1 MQRHRSIS
9 VTGVA
14 VHMSQQCYV
23 DERCRA
29 RSAWGFSVLALVATL
44 AASPAWAQTF
54 PVENVSPPGVGAVMA
69 TAADPTGNVIVVM
82 NIPGTSQSSVGLRAT
97 RYDAATGTWSVPVDL
112 VTTGTGEFA
121 VGVRAVMDPAGN
133 AFVIWRHQ
141 ASGTTIGPIVVR
153 RYVAASNTWMPATTL
168 SDHEGAWPRIV
179 LDAAGNALVVWRYG
193 NTLFHARYSPSGGWS
208 SVTMAD
214 TSLTTDPLVAV
225 DGSGAALVSFIKQ
238 EGAAGI
244 GVYAKRFTTGFATV
258 GAAARVAQSASTSS
272 LSETATA
279 VDAQGNALLVWT
291 WTTEKIE
298 AVRFDASSA
307 TWSAVERI
315 FTTDPNTNA
324 SACSPDADGAQGRFM
339 VVWHTNC
346 GSFVQPARVFGRLYA
361 SQAWGP
367 ALRVSD
373 GGLSPRVVVAD
384 TGDATAIWH
393 GGSDSRVAR
402 FHVASGRW
410 TGALTLAPSSAYG
423 DRPLEDPDGAVRFV
437 WWRPSDRWSGVVQTA
452 RWPAGAMPAI
462 GPPNAPVNL
471 AASVAGNLVSMQW
484 QAPTIGAAPV
494 SYTLSA
500 RRSELGPIVAT
511 LSTGGSTSF
520 SVSAPDGTYFVSVTA
535 TNASGASPP
544 STNVVVRVPQA
555 LTLPPPP
562 SNLLASVNG
571 STVTFGWDPSNG
583 ATGYVLVAGLSPAF
597 GVPYATMPL
606 GSTPAVSVAGVPAGT
621 YYVRVQA
628 QNAAGLSGPSNE
640 VAVTVAGISL
650 PGTPTLHPPA
660 VAGSTVTLSWS
671 AGSGGAPSRYTLIAR
686 TSPAG
691 PPILTAP
698 LTGTSVSY
706 QGVPSGTYYLQLTAS
721 NDAGTS
727 GPSPQVPVTVP

>member
-1 MQRHRSIS
+1 
-9 VTGVA
+9 
-14 VHMSQQCYV
+14 
-23 DERCRA
+23 
-29 RSAWGFSVLALVATL
+29 
-44 AASPAWAQTF
+44 
-54 PVENVSPPGVGAVMA
+54 MA
-69 TAADPTGNVIVVM
+69 TAVDPTGNVIVVM

-97 RYDAATGTWSVPVDL
+97 RYDAATGTWSAPVDL
-112 VTTGTGEFA
+112 VTTSTGEFA
-121 VGVRAVMDPAGN
+121 VGVQAVMDPAGN
-133 AFVIWRHQ
+133 AFVIWRHR
-141 ASGTTIGPIVVR
+141 ASGTTIGQIAVR
-153 RYVAASNTWMPATTL
+153 RYVAASNTWMPATML
-168 SDHEGAWPRIV
+168 SDHEGALPRIV
-179 LDAAGNALVVWRYG
+179 MDAAGNALVVWRYG
-193 NTLFHARYSPSGGWS
+193 NTLFHARYSASGGWS
-208 SVTMAD
+208 SVTTAD
-214 TSLTTDPLVAV
+214 TGLTTHPLVAV

-272 LSETATA
+272 LSETAMA

-291 WTTEKIE
+291 WWSEKIE
-298 AVRFDASSA
+298 GVRFDAISG
-307 TWSAVERI
+307 TWSGVERI
-315 FTTDPNTNA
+315 FTTDSDTNGT
-324 SACSPDADGAQGRFM
+324 ACSPDVDGAQGRFM
-339 VVWHTNC
+339 VVWHSNC
-346 GSFVQPARVFGRLYA
+346 GSAVNPTRVYGRLYA

-367 ALRVSD
+367 ALRLSD
-373 GGLSPRVVVAD
+373 TGALPRVVLAD
-384 TGDATAIWH
+384 SGDATVVWH
-393 GGSDSRVAR
+393 GFGADGGVHVAR
-402 FHVASGRW
+402 FHGALGRW
-410 TGALTLAPSSAYG
+410 TGALALATSSSYG
-423 DRPLEDPDGAVRFV
+423 DRPLKDPDGAVRFV
-437 WWRPSDRWSGVVQTA
+437 WWRSFDNRSGVAQTA

-471 AASVAGNLVSMQW
+471 TASVAGNLVGLQW

-494 SYTLSA
+494 SFTLIA
-500 RRSELGPIVAT
+500 RRSEVGPIVAT
-511 LSTGGSTSF
+511 LPTGGSTSF
-520 SVSAPDGTYFVSVTA
+520 SVSGVPDGTYFVSVTA
-535 TNASGASPP
+535 ANASGASPP

-555 LTLPPPP
+555 PTLPPPP
-562 SNLLASVNG
+562 SNLFASVNG

-597 GVPYATMPL
+597 SVPYATMPL
-606 GSTPAVSVAGVPAGT
+606 GPTPAVTVSGVPAGT

-640 VAVTVAGISL
+640 VPVTVAGISV
-650 PGTPTLHPPA
+650 PGAPTLHPPA

-691 PPILTAP
+691 PPILTAA

-706 QGVPSGTYYLQLTAS
+706 GGVPSGTYYLQLTAS